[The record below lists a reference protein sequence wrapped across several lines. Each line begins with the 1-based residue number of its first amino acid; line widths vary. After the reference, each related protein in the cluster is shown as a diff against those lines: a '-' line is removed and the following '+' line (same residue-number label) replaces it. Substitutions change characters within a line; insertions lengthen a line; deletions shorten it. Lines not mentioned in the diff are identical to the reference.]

1 MNVCLNNNFFAI
13 PKTASTSGRNKKFFH
28 TFLNDNHKLY
38 IASVQPVNSTTTV
51 FRNMFEIVI
60 TTTEKTFSAHFS
72 CYAGYNS
79 LNSIPSNYVSIT
91 TVTPLSSPTL
101 ISNVSHVTLHH
112 PFTLTCSLPSQF
124 NLNSRA
130 YQVAFLSSRDGLIA
144 DYEVEGMT
152 KQIKMLIINDKIKK

>member
-1 MNVCLNNNFFAI
+1 
-13 PKTASTSGRNKKFFH
+13 
-28 TFLNDNHKLY
+28 
-38 IASVQPVNSTTTV
+38 
-51 FRNMFEIVI
+51 MFEIVI

-101 ISNVSHVTLHH
+101 ISNVSHVPLHH

-144 DYEVEGMT
+144 DYEVDGMT